1 MKIEGLNGLSPFH
14 AYRIQQNRVRERA
27 PAAGPE
33 AAGDRV
39 ELSPLSQELQFYRK
53 KLGAMPEVREE
64 LVAALRQRVATG
76 EYRPAAREIVAGLMA
91 EARGEGV
98 RPR

>member
-1 MKIEGLNGLSPFH
+1 MKIEGLNGLSPFQ
-14 AYRIQQNRVRERA
+14 AYRIQQNKVRERS
-27 PAAGPE
+27 PVAGPE

-39 ELSPLSQELQFYRK
+39 ELSPLSQELQFYRE
-53 KLGAMPEVREE
+53 KLREMPDVREE
-64 LVAALRQRVATG
+64 LVAALRQRVAAG

-91 EARGEGV
+91 ELRGEGV

>member
-1 MKIEGLNGLSPFH
+1 VKIEGVNGLSPFQ

-27 PAAGPE
+27 PAAGLE

-39 ELSPLSQELQFYRK
+39 ELSPLSQELQFYRER
-53 KLGAMPEVREE
+53 LREIPEVREE
-64 LVAALRQRVATG
+64 LVAALRQRVAAG
-76 EYRPAAREIVAGLMA
+76 EYRPAAREVAAGLMA
-91 EARGEGV
+91 ELRGEGV